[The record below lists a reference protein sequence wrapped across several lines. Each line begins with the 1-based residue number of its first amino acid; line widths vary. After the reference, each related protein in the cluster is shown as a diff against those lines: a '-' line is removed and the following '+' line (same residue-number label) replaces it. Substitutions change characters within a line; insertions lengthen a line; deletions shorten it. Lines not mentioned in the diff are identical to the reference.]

1 MVIEAAGGDRYGR
14 RRNHIDSRTSRADGV
29 VFPADCTFNCRC
41 CADATENIPNYTF
54 EAFRCADAAENVPNY
69 TFEALRCADAAEN
82 IPNYTFEALR
92 CADRADIAAVYTF
105 QTVSCLDV
113 AFLTLPNEQEANAR
127 TQKYPAQLEPG

>member
-41 CADATENIPNYTF
+41 CADA
-54 EAFRCADAAENVPNY
+54 AENV
-69 TFEALRCADAAEN
+69 
-82 IPNYTFEALR
+82 PNYTFEALR

-113 AFLTLPNEQEANAR
+113 AFLTLPNEQEANGR

>member
-69 TFEALRCADAAEN
+69 TFEALRCAD
-82 IPNYTFEALR
+82 
-92 CADRADIAAVYTF
+92 RADIAAVYTF

>member
-41 CADATENIPNYTF
+41 CADA
-54 EAFRCADAAENVPNY
+54 
-69 TFEALRCADAAEN
+69 AEN

-105 QTVSCLDV
+105 EAVSCLDV
-113 AFLTLPNEQEANAR
+113 AFLTLPNEQEANGR

>member
-1 MVIEAAGGDRYGR
+1 MIEAAGGDRYGR

-41 CADATENIPNYTF
+41 CADA
-54 EAFRCADAAENVPNY
+54 AENV
-69 TFEALRCADAAEN
+69 
-82 IPNYTFEALR
+82 PNYTFEALR

-113 AFLTLPNEQEANAR
+113 AFLTLPNEQEANGR

>member
-1 MVIEAAGGDRYGR
+1 MIEAAGGDRYGR

-41 CADATENIPNYTF
+41 CADAT
-54 EAFRCADAAENVPNY
+54 
-69 TFEALRCADAAEN
+69 EN

>member
-14 RRNHIDSRTSRADGV
+14 RRNHIDSMTSRVDGV

-41 CADATENIPNYTF
+41 CADA
-54 EAFRCADAAENVPNY
+54 AENV
-69 TFEALRCADAAEN
+69 
-82 IPNYTFEALR
+82 PNYTFEALR

-113 AFLTLPNEQEANAR
+113 AFLTLPNEQEANGR